1 MDEPS
6 PEISPLRQSVRD
18 QLTEWGLQRSPEGA
32 QALDIAGR
40 LEAED
45 LRPAAA
51 AMLHAQLRAIVADLR
66 KLAPEKP
73 AEDDVADL
81 QNAYQGLRAVGS

>member
-1 MDEPS
+1 MTEDL
-6 PEISPLRQSVRD
+6 PEISALRSSVQD
-18 QLTEWGLQRSPEGA
+18 QLTEWGLERSPEGA
-32 QALDIAGR
+32 AALGIVGR
-40 LEAED
+40 LEVED

-81 QNAYQGLRAVGS
+81 QRDFQGLKAVGS

>member
-1 MDEPS
+1 MIDDA
-6 PEISPLRQSVRD
+6 PEISLRTAVQD
-18 QLTEWGLQRSPEGA
+18 QLSEWGLSRSPEGA
-32 QALDIAGR
+32 AALDVAAR
-40 LEAED
+40 LESED

-73 AEDDVADL
+73 AEDDVSDL
-81 QNAYQGLRAVGS
+81 QRDFRGLKAVGS